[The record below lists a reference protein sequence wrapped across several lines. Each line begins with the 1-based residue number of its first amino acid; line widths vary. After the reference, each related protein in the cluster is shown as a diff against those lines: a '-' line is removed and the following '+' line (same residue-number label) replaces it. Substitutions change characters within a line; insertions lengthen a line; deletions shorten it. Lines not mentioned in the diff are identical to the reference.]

1 MGRRNDNRT
10 GRDCLL
16 EPSNEHSGE
25 FGEVL
30 WLLHACLTASS
41 RFLSSFSLSES
52 VVPVIPSPSPAPL
65 TAPRWLASV
74 GPPRLVPIL
83 REDHSGVRVRYRSH
97 HVQVSIVH
105 SGPAYLGE
113 EFPIEI
119 NVTNG
124 DDKELDVVVDVLL
137 QPTEIDEAGS
147 SPPLPV
153 KQMSLADETPHTQ

>member
-1 MGRRNDNRT
+1 MSH
-10 GRDCLL
+10 CKLFQVSKL
-16 EPSNEHSGE
+16 
-25 FGEVL
+25 VL
-30 WLLHACLTASS
+30 TIRERSWWI
-41 RFLSSFSLSES
+41 E
-52 VVPVIPSPSPAPL
+52 VPVIPSPSPAPL

-74 GPPRLVPIL
+74 DPPRFVPIR
-83 REDHSGVRVRYRSH
+83 REDHSGVSVRYRSH

-119 NVTNG
+119 NITNG

-147 SPPLPV
+147 SPSLSV
-153 KQMSLADETPHTQ
+153 QHTGLADETTYAQ

>member
-16 EPSNEHSGE
+16 EPSNEHPGE

-74 GPPRLVPIL
+74 GPPRFVPIL
-83 REDHSGVRVRYRSH
+83 RKDHSGVRVRYRSH

-124 DDKELDVVVDVLL
+124 DDKELDV
-137 QPTEIDEAGS
+137 
-147 SPPLPV
+147 
-153 KQMSLADETPHTQ
+153 MCCCSLRR